1 MDDEQTITDS
11 TSKTISELD
20 LRTKKAYQFKTSV
33 LERLRE
39 QRNSREFCDLVLCAE
54 NEKFNVHKCVLVA
67 SSDYFEAMISRSG
80 MQEATADT
88 IELKDITANGLRA
101 VLDFIYTGELSLSI
115 ENIAEVLRA
124 VTHLQVHHAI
134 KLCEDFLIEET
145 TVDNCIDVLSLAD
158 LFSIPVLEK
167 INKFVLRNFPKVAL
181 NEGFKRLTYEQIL
194 YLIRSNEFRLYP
206 EIKVF
211 DMCVE
216 WLKSDENNRMTYASS
231 LMEHVRF
238 QTMKPEEFNDLVMS
252 HNFMKI
258 DPDCIHYAFEAYSYF
273 SLPNR
278 QYCSTSPRSK
288 IRNEASLVCVNESMY
303 ILNKH
308 DDVWEYMCNSLATWR
323 TLSQKFVVVNN
334 FLYACGGYSENNRET
349 TNACYRFDPR
359 TGLWSE
365 IARLCEKRQFFSLAG
380 SNECLVAVGGVY
392 GDKGNFYATHPC
404 STAIEVYNIEKDQW
418 RTLAC
423 TDLPILKWPGACV
436 TENFAFVI
444 GGKHTDGLNHRLS
457 ENSYMVDLESGHV
470 TICAAPLT
478 VRFNPTVFYQNRRL
492 ILFGGEDDKYRLAP
506 CIEMYDLTTNQWT
519 EIATIPVS
527 HSYQCISSSSIMG
540 DKIHYLLEEH
550 DGPSSESY
558 ILKSSYFDI
567 EKRTFERSVQLP
579 HPSTLASKW
588 CSLVFPQQFL
598 DGCQTFDNHE
608 THHHHNHHH
617 HHHPHYNHYPSD
629 NTPRQSLGETSSG
642 GDVSSSSTNSAS
654 NSPMIYQRHRY
665 YPEHHHHRT
674 CSN

>member
-11 TSKTISELD
+11 TNKTISELD
-20 LRTKKAYQFKTSV
+20 LRTRKAYQFKTSV

-101 VLDFIYTGELSLSI
+101 VLEFIYTGELSLSI

-124 VTHLQVHHAI
+124 VTHLQVNHAI
-134 KLCEDFLIEET
+134 KLCEEFLIEET

-216 WLKSDENNRMTYASS
+216 WLKSDEKNRMIYASS

-238 QTMKPEEFNDLVMS
+238 QTMKPEEFNDLVMP
-252 HNFMKI
+252 HNFMKT
-258 DPDCIHYAFEAYSYF
+258 DPNCIRYAFEAYSYF

-404 STAIEVYNIEKDQW
+404 STAIEVYSIEKDQW

-436 TENFAFVI
+436 AENFAFVI

-478 VRFNPTVFYQNRRL
+478 VRFNPTVFYQNKRL

-506 CIEMYDLTTNQWT
+506 CIEMYDLATNQWT

-608 THHHHNHHH
+608 SHHHHNHHH
-617 HHHPHYNHYPSD
+617 HHYHPHYNHYPSD
-629 NTPRQSLGETSSG
+629 NAPRHSLGEISSG

-665 YPEHHHHRT
+665 YPELHHRT